1 MPKERARAS
10 PSEAGSM
17 PVNSTNSICPGCLR
31 SLYIKSLPIL
41 PDPMIATFTLFFAEC
56 CAPISR
62 SPSFSWDVF
71 QHRSRMGYVHNEIFV
86 TSHLCKPERYLS
98 YFSES
103 SAEGIYSTHRDSAA
117 HGTLQDD
124 MYSK

>member
-1 MPKERARAS
+1 MYSEQLLGEQFPHTTSRRSHNVQVSLIPSWLARMPRERARAS

-41 PDPMIATFTLFFAEC
+41 PDPMIATFTLLFAEC

-62 SPSFSWDVF
+62 SPSFH
-71 QHRSRMGYVHNEIFV
+71 QEIPHQAIECRSMFD
-86 TSHLCKPERYLS
+86 LCPV
-98 YFSES
+98 
-103 SAEGIYSTHRDSAA
+103 AA
-117 HGTLQDD
+117 VP
-124 MYSK
+124 